1 LGKKADR
8 FPIRG
13 EVIYELAGTFEEDA
27 PIKEANRWYPT
38 LRRNSVMT
46 NKRFTVCLAAVAL
59 AVLVLTAG
67 IAAAD
72 VQSGTWKMN
81 PGKSKYE
88 GPTPKSATVKIESNE
103 QEIRLDA
110 QGIGANNQETHTQF
124 QAKFDGKDYPATG
137 LPAGDHVSVKR
148 IDAHT
153 IQVIMKQG
161 SQALL
166 TVTSV
171 VSKDGKTRTSTYQ
184 GKDAQGREMHTVVV
198 YDKQ

>member
-1 LGKKADR
+1 MTARKFNVRVVGV
-8 FPIRG
+8 
-13 EVIYELAGTFEEDA
+13 VIAALVLAG
-27 PIKEANRWYPT
+27 
-38 LRRNSVMT
+38 V
-46 NKRFTVCLAAVAL
+46 
-59 AVLVLTAG
+59 
-67 IAAAD
+67 AAAD

-81 PGKSKYE
+81 PSKSKYE
-88 GPTPKSATVKIESNE
+88 GPTPKSATVKIESSE

-110 QGIGANNQETHTQF
+110 QGVGANDQATRTQF

-137 LPAGDHVSVKR
+137 LPVGDHVSVKR
-148 IDAHT
+148 IDAHK

-161 SQALL
+161 GQAVM

-184 GKDAQGREMHTVVV
+184 GKDSQGHEVHTVVV